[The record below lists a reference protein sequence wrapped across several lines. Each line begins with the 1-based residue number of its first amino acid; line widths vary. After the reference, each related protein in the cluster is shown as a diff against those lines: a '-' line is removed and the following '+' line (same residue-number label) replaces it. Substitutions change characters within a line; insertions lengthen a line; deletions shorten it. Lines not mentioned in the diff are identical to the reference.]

1 MYRIALVILALALSG
16 CTTVR
21 FNQQKRLA
29 QPAMNFDSD
38 SLTAEL
44 RAHVLTPRE
53 AAIGGFT
60 ARGAGGC
67 GCN

>member
-1 MYRIALVILALALSG
+1 MYRLGIILIILGLSG

-29 QPAMNFDSD
+29 EPVMNFDAD
-38 SLTAEL
+38 SLTSEL